1 MTDTG
6 MPFELLRV
14 IARQKQRSVADAC
27 PGVAFPAGFPESA
40 SQETVEHVAFCP
52 VCQKRLQILNSGSV
66 YTDVE
71 PEPDW
76 EKLLKRIRMLA
87 HWKQIK
93 ERIQRFT
100 RDISVVFPDIQLAA
114 TRQGEES
121 VEECKLI
128 IFEVNLTSLSN
139 LSPCNLAISR
149 LQHDSENRRFII
161 EISGFYPQLAG
172 AGARLGIARKDS
184 IVNACGNQLTQ
195 KDNLL
200 QIEKALV
207 HGFEQQ
213 NGPPDTFNRL
223 IEDAVWLDGI
233 LESAASETRLVLR
246 CPAHVS
252 SLLFRKDVWSILL
265 ISKS

>member
-1 MTDTG
+1 MTDSG

-14 IARQKQRSVADAC
+14 IARHKQQSVAEAC
-27 PGVAFPAGFPESA
+27 PGVAFPTDFPENA
-40 SQETVEHVAFCP
+40 SHQTVEHVAFCP

-66 YTDVE
+66 YTDVKL
-71 PEPDW
+71 EPDW
-76 EKLLKRIRMLA
+76 EKLLKRIKMLA

-93 ERIQRFT
+93 ERIRRFA
-100 RDISVVFPDIQLAA
+100 RDVSVVFPDVQSAD
-114 TRQGEES
+114 TRQGEDS

-200 QIEKALV
+200 QIEQILV
-207 HGFEQQ
+207 RGFEQQ

-223 IEDAVWLDGI
+223 IEDAVWLDGN
-233 LESAASETRLVLR
+233 LENARSETRLVLR

-252 SLLFRKDVWSILL
+252 SFLFRKDVWSILL
-265 ISKS
+265 VSKC